1 MFFVEYHVLINKN
14 ILQKKKDYIF
24 MTQYHCK
31 QKHTMSAANTLKS
44 MTSSN
49 TDVFKFYPSPS
60 ARQSGCMS

>member
-1 MFFVEYHVLINKN
+1 
-14 ILQKKKDYIF
+14 
-24 MTQYHCK
+24 MTQYNCK